1 MPDVGIVNY
10 ATSYVPT
17 TAVTAGQQSALALVS
32 QLLQLQHVS
41 ERHLTELLSIGLWKW
56 TEAAGVAPYAK
67 FNLRYVSGG
76 VLHPDGPVSINHEHV
91 WPRRWLIQRLR
102 AKTTWS
108 AEGLSE
114 FLNTYGVACVVTVQE
129 HALLGGV
136 GPGEGWQRYRKA
148 GIAVWDRQRG
158 DYREAG
164 SDEWSLTGRRAGCRP
179 PPGSGSAGSHR
190 PEGDYARGRQASQAP
205 PNGEVRIG
213 NRDHFGGQVGRG
225 EQLFPYPR
233 QPDQ

>member
-129 HALLGGV
+129 HALLGGLNL
-136 GPGEGWQRYRKA
+136 GKA
-148 GIAVWDRQRG
+148 GSGI
-158 DYREAG
+158 
-164 SDEWSLTGRRAGCRP
+164 GRRASLCGIDSGAITGSWIRRVVTHRSPCRMP
-179 PPGSGSAGSHR
+179 TT
-190 PEGDYARGRQASQAP
+190 AR
-205 PNGEVRIG
+205 
-213 NRDHFGGQVGRG
+213 
-225 EQLFPYPR
+225 
-233 QPDQ
+233 